1 MLHYNFKVS
10 SIKLNSTHYTML
22 YTLYYKL
29 INIQAVMLKSEE
41 FVSMFCVLTV
51 SVPNNLSHLVNLV
64 NTIIQMRG
72 I

>member
-1 MLHYNFKVS
+1 
-10 SIKLNSTHYTML
+10 ML

-41 FVSMFCVLTV
+41 FVPMFCVLTV